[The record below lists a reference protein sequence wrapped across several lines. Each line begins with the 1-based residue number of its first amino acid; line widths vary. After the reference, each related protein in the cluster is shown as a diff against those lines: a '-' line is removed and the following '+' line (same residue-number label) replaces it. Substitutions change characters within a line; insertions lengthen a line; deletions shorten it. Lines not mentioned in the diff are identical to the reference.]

1 MAESYIPAEAYVIC
15 SKMTCGVP
23 RKLLPSRG
31 DKTVAHSNGSKILL
45 TVEDRKIDESFEC
58 VEKGLDWGGFEAL
71 AAGICIGALVV
82 ATVATG
88 GLALAATGVM
98 YAAAGATVISGVGG
112 IISIAHACDYTLK
125 SLWENESLSVKFNKH
140 AALLNK
146 SSMFCLGGNGTI
158 NIILDKQIAMDA
170 AKAISDSNMNAFY
183 WKMGSQFVMGAITA
197 LTAASSGVALVGA
210 AVLAIP
216 SYFNWKILADYSP
229 TKRNIGTGTATYIVG
244 LASGAGAAGIG
255 VGIMVG
261 GNVAGSVPKTIVG
274 AVINK
279 IGVNEQKATFET
291 LKNAGPAIRNTPA
304 MITTGTK
311 TAFGYIQYGWG
322 VLTKNIDT
330 QFKGAIRTAVHSKH
344 FKAIEGKGFVAGL
357 IGAVVNIGIGIVAD
371 NNIDDYKKE
380 ASDENYNANKDDKLN
395 SINVVSI
402 RG

>member
-15 SKMTCGVP
+15 SNMTCGVP

-31 DKTVAHSNGSKILL
+31 AKTVAHSNGSKILL
-45 TVEDRKIDESFEC
+45 TVEDRKIDKSFEC
-58 VEKGLDWGGFEAL
+58 VEKCLDWGGFEAL

-112 IISIAHACDYTLK
+112 IISIANACDCTL
-125 SLWENESLSVKFNKH
+125 ESTWSAESSSVSFNKN
-140 AALLNK
+140 AALLNRSFMK
-146 SSMFCLGGNGTI
+146 CKNKGVI

-197 LTAASSGVALVGA
+197 ITAASSGVSLVGA
-210 AVLAIP
+210 AVLAVP
-216 SYFNWKILADYSP
+216 SYFSWGLKLSP
-229 TKRNIGTGTATYIVG
+229 TAKNTVSGIITYGAG
-244 LASGAGAAGIG
+244 LASGAGAAGVG

-261 GNVAGSVPKTIVG
+261 SNVAGSVPKTIVG

-291 LKNAGPAIRNTPA
+291 LKNPGPALRNTPA

-322 VLTKNIDT
+322 VLTKNMDT
-330 QFKGAIRTAVHSKH
+330 QLKGAIRTAVHSKH
-344 FKAIEGKGFVAGL
+344 FKAIEGKGFVAG
-357 IGAVVNIGIGIVAD
+357 IVGAAVNVGIGIVAD
-371 NNIDDYKKE
+371 NNIDDYQKE
-380 ASDENYNANKDDKLN
+380 ASRKNDFADIDDKSN